1 MPNKSK
7 ELFLHDL
14 QIVCIFLLAYLWYH
28 PLGLIQL
35 MTDHIFTTKHWINI
49 QILYREFSSE
59 NFDYYGITDETL
71 CHYAS

>member
-1 MPNKSK
+1 MRLYQGICMYL
-7 ELFLHDL
+7 LFNYYL
-14 QIVCIFLLAYLWYH
+14 FLLAYLWYN

-35 MTDHIFTTKHWINI
+35 MTDHIFATKHWINI